1 MIAHRPSRNKSGHQ
15 YYISF
20 HFIQMK
26 RVKRERSAFVS
37 ETVHFYLP
45 SADHLSDAYVHSSFV
60 PKSYLFFYNNMEMCF
75 CSILFH
81 LCHKRSLFL
90 PILPIFSASVC
101 LAFFLHSSLSC
112 SFACE
117 IVRIGHKR
125 ITDVI
130 FRCCILFSS
139 CSTFSWYVGTS
150 AACMPQQQPTERV
163 SMVCDDEPQTVYV
176 STERRAMRRDM

>member
-20 HFIQMK
+20 HFIQMETSQTWEVCL
-26 RVKRERSAFVS
+26 RIQRRSF
-37 ETVHFYLP
+37 LP
-45 SADHLSDAYVHSSFV
+45 ADHSSDAYVHSSFV

-81 LCHKRSLFL
+81 LPHKRSLFL
-90 PILPIFSASVC
+90 PILSIFFASVC
-101 LAFFLHSSLSC
+101 LAFFLPSSLRC

-117 IVRIGHKR
+117 IVRIEHKR
-125 ITDVI
+125 ITDAI

-139 CSTFSWYVGTS
+139 CSTTICLDGT
-150 AACMPQQQPTERV
+150 E
-163 SMVCDDEPQTVYV
+163 
-176 STERRAMRRDM
+176 AMRTDM